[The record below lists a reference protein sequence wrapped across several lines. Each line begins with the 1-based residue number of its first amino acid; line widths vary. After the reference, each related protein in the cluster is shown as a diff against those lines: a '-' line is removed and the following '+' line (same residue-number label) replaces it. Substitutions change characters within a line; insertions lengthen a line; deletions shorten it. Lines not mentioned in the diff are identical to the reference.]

1 MSLQLKRLIRTATQL
16 IPNGNLTDYGYGPTG
31 QVGPGSIVLVSAIG
45 PYQPERG
52 YIWLQDDRHGY
63 WEVSDEELQRAI

>member
-1 MSLQLKRLIRTATQL
+1 MSLQLKRLIRNGTPL
-16 IPNGNLTDYGYGPTG
+16 IPNGNLTDYGYGRPG
-31 QVGPGSIVLVSAIG
+31 EVGPGSIVLVSAIG

-52 YIWLQDDRHGY
+52 YIRLQDDWHGY